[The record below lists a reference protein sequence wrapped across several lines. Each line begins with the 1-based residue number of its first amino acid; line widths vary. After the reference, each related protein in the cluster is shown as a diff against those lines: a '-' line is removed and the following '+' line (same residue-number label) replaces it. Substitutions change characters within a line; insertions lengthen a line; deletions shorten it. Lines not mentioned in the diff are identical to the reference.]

1 MITID
6 KKLKSLLNESGI
18 TQKEAAKEMGIGV
31 TTLQGILSGKHT
43 KRMSLRVALAFA
55 ELFEMDIYDL
65 IEGTEYE
72 VENWGY

>member
-55 ELFEMDIYDL
+55 ELIEMDIYDL